1 MPHCGDILKM
11 WDQTRL
17 SHDPRPLPYF
27 GNILTLGCPL
37 HIKIS
42 TKFLSVLK
50 GHVLNRNLLGPKGG
64 VISFFFTK
72 FLSVFKGHV
81 LNRNFLGPKGGI
93 ISFLKWV
100 LPFHGEIIYVP
111 SRFFHFRQIWTIE
124 RERKLNFGSILTWMN
139 A

>member
-1 MPHCGDILKM
+1 M

-81 LNRNFLGPKGGI
+81 LNRNFLGPNGGI

-100 LPFHGEIIYVP
+100 LPFHGEIIYVT

-124 RERKLNFGSILTWMN
+124 RERKIKFGSILTWMN